1 VPTLRHQVVFREF
14 IFQDR
19 RPFASCH
26 ASTLVVL
33 ANNEILVAWFGGSKE
48 GADDVAIWMSRRVQG
63 KWQSPTKVADREGIP
78 HWNPVLFQGQDGTI
92 FLFYKVGHKI
102 KEWQTMVMI
111 SEDEGHTWTRPE
123 ALVHGDIGGRG
134 PVKNKPIILANGTW
148 IAPAS
153 IENDEWNAFVD
164 ISCDQGRT
172 WVKSEMVPLQRLPS
186 QETSSSSTKV
196 ARPGDFFRGKGVI
209 QPTLWESKPGVVHM
223 FLRST
228 EGHIYRSD
236 SQDSGETWCIAYPA
250 GLPNNNSGID
260 LVKLD
265 SGILALVYNPIGTNW
280 GPRTPLVVVL
290 STDNGQSWREELL
303 LEDEE
308 GEYSY
313 PAIVAR
319 GETIYITYTWKR
331 KRIAFWQVRLT
342 GSNLDAVLPGI

>member
-1 VPTLRHQVVFREF
+1 MPTLRHQVVFREF
-14 IFQDR
+14 IFQDQ

-48 GADDVAIWMSRRVQG
+48 GADDVAIWMSRCVQG

-196 ARPGDFFRGKGVI
+196 ASPGDFFRGKGVI
-209 QPTLWESKPGVVHM
+209 QPTLWESKPGIVHM

-236 SQDSGETWCIAYPA
+236 SRDGGKTWCIAYPV

-280 GPRTPLVVVL
+280 GPRTPLVVAL